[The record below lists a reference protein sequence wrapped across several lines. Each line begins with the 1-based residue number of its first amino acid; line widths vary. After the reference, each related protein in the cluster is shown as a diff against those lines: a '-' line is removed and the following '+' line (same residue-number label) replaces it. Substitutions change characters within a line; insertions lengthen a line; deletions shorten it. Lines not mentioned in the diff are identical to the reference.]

1 MRVFDPETVT
11 YRCIC
16 SKERIFRVLAALSND
31 ELSDMIAEN
40 KGIDMSCQ
48 SCGKVYHVT
57 VDELKDLLTAKQQS
71 AAQAEGKQQSA
82 AQAEGKQPDSTQASK
97 PETQPE
103 AKGPTIEA

>member
-1 MRVFDPETVT
+1 
-11 YRCIC
+11 
-16 SKERIFRVLAALSND
+16 
-31 ELSDMIAEN
+31 MIAEN

-71 AAQAEGKQQSA
+71 AAQAEGKKP
-82 AQAEGKQPDSTQASK
+82 EEPK
-97 PETQPE
+97 PETKPEAPKPE